1 MNKVSVIVFTHK
13 RALLLDCFINSLI
26 NNFENLNY
34 PINIIYHFDN
44 YHHNS
49 YLKLFDKLGDKVR
62 IIKRSNKVKK
72 NKFYYLLN
80 PLNIFWYIKF
90 KWIRDYFDNFKEVF
104 EQTIDSIDTKYVL
117 ISTDDQVIYN
127 KTYIPSKIFN
137 IIDSDPK
144 KFTFRLTSSL
154 SFNDSHKPIN
164 IFNSKIYDDYK
175 NNYFEYLTWKSSNID
190 TRNFWNYRFH
200 VDGTIFDSLTLL
212 NFIKPIL
219 YNMPTTLEGAGLWES
234 RLRGY
239 FNNCLGLKYRSLI
252 GIQASNI
259 QVLSDTPKANF
270 DLDNMMRL
278 YLDNYSINY
287 NLLDFDESQYIFI
300 PKTLPLIKD
309 NINYKLF
316 ENNKIE

>member
-13 RALLLDCFINSLI
+13 RALLLDCFISSLI
-26 NNFENLNY
+26 NNFENLTY

-44 YHHNS
+44 YHHKS
-49 YLKLFDKLGDKVR
+49 YLKLFNKLGDKVK
-62 IIKRSNKVKK
+62 IIQRSNKIKK

-80 PLNIFWYIKF
+80 PSNIFWYIKF
-90 KWIRDYFDNFKEVF
+90 KWIRDYFDNFKEVL
-104 EQTIDSIDTKYVL
+104 EQTIDNIDSKYVL

-127 KTYIPSKIFN
+127 KTYIPSKIFST
-137 IIDSDPK
+137 IDNDPK

-154 SFNDSHKPIN
+154 SFDDQHKPIN
-164 IFNSKIYDDYK
+164 ISNLKLYDDYK
-175 NNYFEYLTWKSSNID
+175 KNYFEYLSWNTSNIN
-190 TRNFWNYRFH
+190 RHNFWNYRFH
-200 VDGTIFDSLTLL
+200 VDGTIYDSQTLL

-234 RLRGY
+234 RFRGY

-259 QVLSDTPKANF
+259 QVLSDTPKGNF

-287 NLLDFDESQYIFI
+287 NLLDLDESQYIFI
-300 PKTLPLIKD
+300 PKILPLVKD
-309 NINYKLF
+309 NINFKLF